1 MTAEYKPDEL
11 LYLTR
16 LAEQSERYE
25 GSSLSQQKW

>member
-25 GSSLSQQKW
+25 GKISKSQKW